1 MYVKYMT
8 VLSSVCEKL
17 RFLKSSHHNGAYW
30 CRCKEIL
37 QFSFLTSFVYTYW
50 NKYYKIVAMEK
61 EQDRMEEE
69 VPDFTDDFVVEETV
83 EGPFRSWW

>member
-1 MYVKYMT
+1 
-8 VLSSVCEKL
+8 
-17 RFLKSSHHNGAYW
+17 
-30 CRCKEIL
+30 
-37 QFSFLTSFVYTYW
+37 VYTYW